1 MTTVRIEDMT
11 PVIAQIGADQKAVEG
26 LVQEAKESV
35 DALAVS
41 MGQAV
46 TKSRTATQQDV
57 VQAVDPGP
65 FGGLFLQAKAAQNLK
80 LNFAEDA
87 TGGPQFAYGISVTVA
102 GGHPNGPSNQRSGQW
117 LMVQKENFLTTDK
130 TGEIDGAYIVV
141 RQGAKD
147 DAGGILID
155 AAKVFGS
162 GADTGGLT
170 PMEVSGAKIDPAGT
184 TTHRVH
190 AIPAFMEGL
199 GGITAGNGSG
209 MYLEARAGAIH
220 SGIHVVGRSD
230 LAGAPSFS
238 SVLYAATS
246 RDPASRYFR
255 ISGLGEVFL
264 GSPAEQV
271 SLRYVGGALNFR
283 NTDGSA
289 NLMSLNQA
297 GGLGVAGGFYSP
309 GVDGANF
316 KNVAHAVN
324 TVGKYQGLQRYDGAE
339 WVFASGTTPS
349 SPWMKMADPAVV
361 AHQPV

>member
-1 MTTVRIEDMT
+1 MTTVRIEDMR

-65 FGGLFLQAKAAQNLK
+65 FGGLFLGAKAAQNLK

-87 TGGPQFAYGISVTVA
+87 TGGPKFGIGISATVA
-102 GGHPNGPSNQRSGQW
+102 GGHPNGPENQKSALW
-117 LMVQKENFLTTDK
+117 LMTQKESWLTTTA
-130 TGEIDGAYIVV
+130 TGEIDGAYIVL

-170 PMEVSGAKIDPAGT
+170 PMEISGAKIDPTGT

-190 AIPAFMEGL
+190 VIPAFMEGL
-199 GGITAGNGSG
+199 GGLTNSSGSG
-209 MYLEARAGAIH
+209 LYLEARAGAIQ
-220 SGIHVVGRSD
+220 SGLHIVGRSD
-230 LAGAPSFS
+230 LAGAPAFS
-238 SVLYAATS
+238 NILVAATS
-246 RDPASRYFR
+246 RDPASRYFQ
-255 ISGLGEVFL
+255 ISGQGEIFF
-264 GSPAEQV
+264 GSPTSQIRMRVTEGILHFRDTNATTNLV
-271 SLRYVGGALNFR
+271 SIDQTGTVSAVAGFHSPGVAGENFR
-283 NTDGSA
+283 NA
-289 NLMSLNQA
+289 L
-297 GGLGVAGGFYSP
+297 
-309 GVDGANF
+309 
-316 KNVAHAVN
+316 HAVN
-324 TVGKYQGLQRYDGAE
+324 ATGKRAGLLRYDGAE
-339 WVFASGTTPS
+339 WVMATGSTATATWVKVSDPS
-349 SPWMKMADPAVV
+349 VV